1 MANSGGNLV
10 MDVREAVKDKANYGQ
25 VVDWFKSLGDLNLDQ
40 LVLLADILD
49 AMSEEIFEY
58 YKALCD
64 ILKGQLQKIRRECL
78 ENGIEKEFP
87 EASMRERL
95 NYVIEM
101 AGKKGP
107 FYRKSMNG

>member
-1 MANSGGNLV
+1 

-25 VVDWFKSLGDLNLDQ
+25 VVEWFKNLGDLDLDQ

-64 ILKGQLQKIRRECL
+64 ILKGQLQKIRRQCM

-87 EASMRERL
+87 EASMRKRL
-95 NYVIEM
+95 AYVVDM
-101 AGKKGP
+101 AGRKGAVLP
-107 FYRKSMNG
+107 EKYEMMH